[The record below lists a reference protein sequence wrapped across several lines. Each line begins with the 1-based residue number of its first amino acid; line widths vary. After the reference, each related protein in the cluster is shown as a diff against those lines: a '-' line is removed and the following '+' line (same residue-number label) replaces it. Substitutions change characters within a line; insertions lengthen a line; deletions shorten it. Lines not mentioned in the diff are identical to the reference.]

1 MTESPDPSAEVT
13 PPASG
18 GGAPRRRNPWWIP
31 PFLGRVPAIEERYF
45 KILGIVALG
54 LFFESYDLSL
64 LTSALKHISED
75 LGIAEHDLGFYLGAV
90 RLGGL
95 VAFFLLPLAD
105 RLGRRR
111 VFLASMIGMSVFTL
125 GTALAQTPLQFV
137 AFQLVTRA
145 FIATLAAVG
154 IVMLAE
160 EFPAAH
166 RGWGVGILGALA
178 AFGHGLGALLFA
190 AIDVVPFGWRAL
202 YAFGALPLL
211 LLPRFRREL
220 HETARFRR
228 HQEQAAS
235 RPGGIA
241 ASLRSLLA
249 LARGNPRRAA
259 LVGGAGMIH
268 ALGAISVFQ
277 FASLFVQNEHGW
289 APWQYSVMLLTSGG
303 VGIVGNVVA
312 GRLGDRAGRRAV
324 GMAAFTLFPIA
335 GIAFYNGT
343 GWLLPLSFVA
353 VVFSSSAGDVIVR
366 IFSTELFP
374 TAQRGA
380 SAAWLT
386 LLQTVGW
393 ILGLWLVGVGRWTG
407 VALSVMISA
416 VSATVLV
423 AGLLLLRL
431 PETRQR
437 ELEELSE
444 DNGSGESLSAPR
456 SGSIA
461 APSPDTRTPL

>member
-1 MTESPDPSAEVT
+1 VPTGIVRRVLEKPRPDAESEPPDPRLA
-13 PPASG
+13 
-18 GGAPRRRNPWWIP
+18 APRRRNPWWIP
-31 PFLGRVPAIEERYF
+31 PFLGRAPAIEERFF

-75 LGIAEHDLGFYLGAV
+75 LGMAEHELGFYLGAV

-95 VAFFLLPLAD
+95 LAFLLLPLAD
-105 RLGRRR
+105 RFGRRR
-111 VFLASMIGMSVFTL
+111 MFLASMIGMSVFTL
-125 GTALAQTPLQFV
+125 ATALSQNPLQFV
-137 AFQLVTRA
+137 AFQILTRA
-145 FIATLAAVG
+145 FLATLSAVG

-190 AIDVVPFGWRAL
+190 AIEVVPFGWRSL
-202 YAFGALPLL
+202 YVIGALPLI
-211 LLPRFRREL
+211 LLPWFRREL
-220 HETARFRR
+220 QETARFRR
-228 HQEQAAS
+228 HEAETAG
-235 RPGGIA
+235 RPGGRNG
-241 ASLRSLLA
+241 SLRSLLA

-277 FASLFVQNEHGW
+277 FAALFVQNEHGW

-303 VGIVGNVVA
+303 VGIVGNVIA
-312 GRLGDRAGRRAV
+312 GRLGDRAGRRIV

-335 GIAFYNGT
+335 GIAFYHGV
-343 GWLLPLSFVA
+343 GWLLPVSFIA

-374 TAQRGA
+374 TSQRGA

-386 LLQTVGW
+386 LLQTIGW
-393 ILGLWLVGVGRWTG
+393 IAGLWLVGVGRWAG
-407 VALSVMISA
+407 ISLPIMISA

-423 AGLLLLRL
+423 AGLLLLLL
-431 PETRQR
+431 PETRRR
-437 ELEELSE
+437 ELEDLS
-444 DNGSGESLSAPR
+444 DDGE
-456 SGSIA
+456 
-461 APSPDTRTPL
+461 PSKA

>member
-1 MTESPDPSAEVT
+1 MTTLPDPESI
-13 PPASG
+13 PPDPDPAA
-18 GGAPRRRNPWWIP
+18 APQRRRNPWWIP
-31 PFLGRVPAIEERYF
+31 PFLGRVPAIEDRYF
-45 KILGIVALG
+45 RILGIVALG

-75 LGIAEHDLGFYLGAV
+75 LGMAEHELGFYLGAV

-111 VFLASMIGMSVFTL
+111 VFLAALIGMSLFTL
-125 GTALAQTPLQFV
+125 GTAFAQTPLQFV
-137 AFQLVTRA
+137 VFQLITRA

-178 AFGHGLGALLFA
+178 ASGHGLGAALFA
-190 AIDVVPFGWRAL
+190 TIDLLPFGWRAL
-202 YAFGALPLL
+202 YAIGALPLL
-211 LLPRFRREL
+211 LLPYFRREL
-220 HETARFRR
+220 QETTRFRR
-228 HQEQAAS
+228 HQEETADS
-235 RPGGIA
+235 RGGIK
-241 ASLRSLLA
+241 ASLRSLVA

-259 LVGGAGMIH
+259 LVGGAGLIH

-277 FASLFVQNEHGW
+277 FASLFVQSEHGW
-289 APWQYSVMLLTSGG
+289 LPWHYSVMLLTSGG
-303 VGIVGNVVA
+303 VGIIGNVVA

-324 GMAAFTLFPIA
+324 GLAAFTLFPIA
-335 GIAFYNGT
+335 GIAFYNGV
-343 GWLLPLSFVA
+343 GWVLPLAFIA

-393 ILGLWLVGVGRWTG
+393 ILGLWLVGIGRWAG
-407 VALSVMISA
+407 VSLPMMISV
-416 VSATVLV
+416 VSATVFV

-437 ELEELSE
+437 ELEDISDERE
-444 DNGSGESLSAPR
+444 P
-456 SGSIA
+456 A
-461 APSPDTRTPL
+461 AG

>member
-1 MTESPDPSAEVT
+1 MTSTPDPEAE
-13 PPASG
+13 PPAP
-18 GGAPRRRNPWWIP
+18 APNGPPLRRRNPWWIP
-31 PFLGRVPAIEERYF
+31 PFLGRVPAIEDRYF
-45 KILGIVALG
+45 RILGIVALG

-75 LGIAEHDLGFYLGAV
+75 LGMAEHELGFYLGAV

-111 VFLASMIGMSVFTL
+111 VFLASLIGMSVFTL

-137 AFQLVTRA
+137 AFQLITRA

-220 HETARFRR
+220 QETMRFRL
-228 HQEQAAS
+228 HQEQTTGS
-235 RPGGIA
+235 RRGIA
-241 ASLRSLLA
+241 ASLLSLLA

-289 APWQYSVMLLTSGG
+289 LPWHYSVMLLTSGG

-335 GIAFYNGT
+335 GIAFYNGI
-343 GWLLPLSFVA
+343 GWLLPLAFIA

-374 TAQRGA
+374 TSQRGA

-386 LLQTVGW
+386 LLQTIGW
-393 ILGLWLVGVGRWTG
+393 ILGLWVVGVGRWAG
-407 VALSVMISA
+407 VSLPMMISA

-423 AGLLLLRL
+423 AGALLLRL

-437 ELEELSE
+437 ELEELSN
-444 DNGSGESLSAPR
+444 DDGSATDASR
-456 SGSIA
+456 
-461 APSPDTRTPL
+461 